1 MGKKLKHLER
11 TMRTFQNVDRMEYE
25 PIVSALHECI
35 EADEYVYTY
44 MRNEGEQTAFFPLR
58 NEEGDVFIPVFLSV
72 LSAKALEEQAREYKL
87 SLALFKFSGLPDLAD
102 ISDSISGLVFEPFDF
117 GFIATAPLLWDS
129 AERKETISH
138 VTLISGDITGMS
150 AEAMVCPTDQ
160 KMSGQGSIEKKL
172 KAVLGDR
179 EEPEENDLHIGDIMV
194 SENDGKGREYFD
206 YDYFLYIVA
215 PGAEDQSLLKTCYYT
230 ALECARQVG
239 LRSIMFPC
247 IGTGSGRIDVDTA
260 IKESTEAVIS
270 WMEHNEDY
278 CIDAYFCC
286 PDEDRMQ
293 RYQEYFD
300 SMQG

>member
-117 GFIATAPLLWDS
+117 GFIATGIVGFLLTKSKFCDRRLRRHNILIPNIQCDPL
-129 AERKETISH
+129 RKRIRISMKGAF
-138 VTLISGDITGMS
+138 LRF
-150 AEAMVCPTDQ
+150 DQ
-160 KMSGQGSIEKKL
+160 G
-172 KAVLGDR
+172 
-179 EEPEENDLHIGDIMV
+179 
-194 SENDGKGREYFD
+194 
-206 YDYFLYIVA
+206 
-215 PGAEDQSLLKTCYYT
+215 
-230 ALECARQVG
+230 
-239 LRSIMFPC
+239 FP
-247 IGTGSGRIDVDTA
+247 
-260 IKESTEAVIS
+260 
-270 WMEHNEDY
+270 
-278 CIDAYFCC
+278 
-286 PDEDRMQ
+286 Q
-293 RYQEYFD
+293 
-300 SMQG
+300 